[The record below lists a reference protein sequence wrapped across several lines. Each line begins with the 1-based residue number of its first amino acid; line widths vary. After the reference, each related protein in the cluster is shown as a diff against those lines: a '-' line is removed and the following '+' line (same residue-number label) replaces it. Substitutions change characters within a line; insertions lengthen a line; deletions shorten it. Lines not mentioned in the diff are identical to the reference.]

1 MNLIVMASLSCT
13 TILSTPEA
21 FSPSN
26 CLKFYNILQINL
38 KPAGQ
43 KLVKLTTPTNNIN
56 TSKIASMSSTDL
68 PNCIN
73 AKLNRYFKQLDGEKA
88 SGVLKMVVQEFY

>member
-1 MNLIVMASLSCT
+1 M
-13 TILSTPEA
+13 TPNWTPN
-21 FSPSN
+21 S
-26 CLKFYNILQINL
+26 
-38 KPAGQ
+38 
-43 KLVKLTTPTNNIN
+43 TPTNNIN

-88 SGVLKMVVQEFY
+88 SGVLKMIFIKTTNHYINRFLLV